1 MRFDE
6 KQVYFRLNKKSCGTG
21 IGGKLFE
28 FAPLCF
34 QHPEKSEKVILKV
47 KLILTFSRFA
57 KNFKLDRCNLIKIK
71 ITKIENFL
79 FDLIIIYVSHSLYI
93 I

>member
-6 KQVYFRLNKKSCGTG
+6 KQVYFRLNKKSCRTG

-34 QHPEKSEKVILKV
+34 QHPEKSEKLILKV

-57 KNFKLDRCNLIKIK
+57 KNLKLDAI
-71 ITKIENFL
+71 
-79 FDLIIIYVSHSLYI
+79 
-93 I
+93 

>member
-34 QHPEKSEKVILKV
+34 QHPEKSEKLILKV

-57 KNFKLDRCNLIKIK
+57 KNLK
-71 ITKIENFL
+71 
-79 FDLIIIYVSHSLYI
+79 
-93 I
+93 

>member
-21 IGGKLFE
+21 IGGK

-34 QHPEKSEKVILKV
+34 QHPEKSEKLILKV

-57 KNFKLDRCNLIKIK
+57 KNLKLDAI
-71 ITKIENFL
+71 
-79 FDLIIIYVSHSLYI
+79 
-93 I
+93 

>member
-6 KQVYFRLNKKSCGTG
+6 KQVLLFSVNKKSCGTG

-34 QHPEKSEKVILKV
+34 QHPEKSEKLILKV

-57 KNFKLDRCNLIKIK
+57 KNLKLDAI
-71 ITKIENFL
+71 
-79 FDLIIIYVSHSLYI
+79 
-93 I
+93 